1 MKFLVTGAA
10 GFIGYHTAERLLAAG
25 HQVVGI
31 DNLNDYYDV
40 GLKMARLD
48 LLADKPAFQFIK
60 LDLADREGMAQLF
73 AEHQFQRVIHLGA
86 QAGVR
91 YSLEN
96 PLAYADSNLIGHLN
110 VLEGCRHNKVEHLLY
125 ASSSSVYGL
134 NRKLPF
140 ATEDSVDHPISLYA
154 ATKKAN
160 ELMSHSYSHL
170 YGLPTTGLR
179 FFTVYGPWGR
189 PDMALF
195 KFTKAI
201 LAGDSIDVYNHG
213 EMHRDFTYIDDIAES
228 IVRLQA
234 VIPQP
239 NADWTV
245 EQGSPATS
253 SAPYHVYNIG
263 NSSPV
268 KLMKY
273 ISALE
278 QALGIEAHKNMLPM
292 QPGDVLD
299 TSADTAELYRV
310 IGFKPETSVEE
321 GVKRFVEWYKSFYK
335 AQ

>member
-10 GFIGYHTAERLLAAG
+10 GFIGYHVAERLLAAG

-40 GLKMARLD
+40 SLKTARLD
-48 LLADKPAFQFIK
+48 RLADKLGFRFIK
-60 LDLADREGMAQLF
+60 LDLADREGMAALF

-91 YSLEN
+91 YSLVN
-96 PLAYADSNLIGHLN
+96 PLAYADANLIGHLN

-140 ATEDSVDHPISLYA
+140 ATEDSVDHPVSLYA

-201 LAGDSIDVYNHG
+201 LAGESIDVYNHG
-213 EMHRDFTYIDDIAES
+213 EMHRDFTYIDDIAEA

-234 VIPQP
+234 VIPQ
-239 NADWTV
+239 ADPSWTV

-263 NSSPV
+263 NSTPV
-268 KLMKY
+268 KLMEY

-278 QALGIEAHKNMLPM
+278 QALGVTARKNMLPM
-292 QPGDVLD
+292 QPGDVMD
-299 TSADTAELYRV
+299 TSADTEELYRD

-321 GVKRFVEWYKSFYK
+321 GVKRFVDWYKAFY
-335 AQ
+335 QVQ

>member
-10 GFIGYHTAERLLAAG
+10 GFIGYHVAERLLTAG

-40 GLKMARLD
+40 GLKTARLD
-48 LLADKPAFQFIK
+48 RLADKPGFRFIK
-60 LDLADREGMAQLF
+60 LDLADREGMAALF

-91 YSLEN
+91 YSLVN
-96 PLAYADSNLIGHLN
+96 PLAYADANLIGHLN

-140 ATEDSVDHPISLYA
+140 ATEDSVDHPVSLYA

-160 ELMSHSYSHL
+160 ELMAHSYSHL

-201 LAGDSIDVYNHG
+201 LAGESIDVYNHG
-213 EMHRDFTYIDDIAES
+213 EMHRDFTYIDDIAEA

-234 VIPQP
+234 VIPQ
-239 NADWTV
+239 ADPSWTV

-263 NSSPV
+263 NNTPV
-268 KLMKY
+268 KLMEY
-273 ISALE
+273 IRALE
-278 QALGIEAHKNMLPM
+278 QALGMTARKNMLPM
-292 QPGDVLD
+292 QPGDVMD
-299 TSADTAELYRV
+299 TSADTEELYSD

-321 GVKRFVEWYKSFYK
+321 GVKRFVDWYKAFY
-335 AQ
+335 QVQ

>member
-10 GFIGYHTAERLLAAG
+10 GFIGYHVAERLLTAG

-40 GLKMARLD
+40 SLKVARLD
-48 LLADKPAFQFIK
+48 LLAGNPAFQFIK
-60 LDLADREGMAQLF
+60 LDLADREGIAALF

-91 YSLEN
+91 YSLDN
-96 PLAYADSNLIGHLN
+96 PMAYADANLIGHLN

-140 ATEDSVDHPISLYA
+140 STEDSVDHPVSLYA

-213 EMHRDFTYIDDIAES
+213 EMHRDFTYIDDIAEA
-228 IVRLQA
+228 IVRLQDI
-234 VIPQP
+234 IPQP
-239 NADWTV
+239 NPEWSV

-268 KLMKY
+268 KLMEY

-278 QALGIEAHKNMLPM
+278 NALGITAQKNMLPM

-299 TSADTAELYRV
+299 TSADTRELYST
-310 IGFKPETSVEE
+310 IGFKPATSVDE
-321 GVKRFVEWYKSFYK
+321 GVKRFVDWYKAFYHV
-335 AQ
+335 Q

>member
-10 GFIGYHTAERLLAAG
+10 GFIGYHVAERLLTAG

-48 LLADKPAFQFIK
+48 RLADKPGFRFIK
-60 LDLADREGMAQLF
+60 LDLADREGMAALF

-91 YSLEN
+91 YSLVN
-96 PLAYADSNLIGHLN
+96 PLAYADANLIGHLN

-140 ATEDSVDHPISLYA
+140 ATEDSVDHPVSLYA

-201 LAGDSIDVYNHG
+201 LAGESIDVYNHG
-213 EMHRDFTYIDDIAES
+213 EMHRDFTYIDDIAEA

-234 VIPQP
+234 VIPQ
-239 NADWTV
+239 ADPSWTV

-263 NSSPV
+263 NSAPV
-268 KLMKY
+268 KLMEY

-278 QALGIEAHKNMLPM
+278 QALGVTARKNMLPM
-292 QPGDVLD
+292 QPGDVMD
-299 TSADTAELYRV
+299 TSADTEELYRD

-321 GVKRFVEWYKSFYK
+321 GVKRFVDWYKAFYQVK
-335 AQ
+335 